1 MFSRTPNALRC
12 SVTAVVLSAFLF
24 ASGNAA
30 ALGLGDLVVRSR
42 LGQTLRAEIRLLEA
56 PGQGNLGETCFRLG
70 EAAGGENLPVLTQ
83 GRLRLEQGGGHNR
96 LVITSLQTINEPAL
110 QINVRVGCGAEL
122 VRSYTLL
129 IDPSEPGRD
138 RPANLDDGRGRAED
152 RDHAPRP
159 GPPVTPAGNTYPAAW
174 VMDIADSPSTDSQA
188 AG

>member
-12 SVTAVVLSAFLF
+12 SVTTVLLSAFLF

-83 GRLRLEQGGGHNR
+83 GRLRLEQGKR
-96 LVITSLQTINEPAL
+96 LLGSGLPVSEVAL
-110 QINVRVGCGAEL
+110 AVGFFDQSHFHHGFRQAFGL
-122 VRSYTLL
+122 
-129 IDPSEPGRD
+129 
-138 RPANLDDGRGRAED
+138 
-152 RDHAPRP
+152 
-159 GPPVTPAGNTYPAAW
+159 TPAEYRQQMLPA
-174 VMDIADSPSTDSQA
+174 
-188 AG
+188 

>member
-110 QINVRVGCGAEL
+110 QINVRVG
-122 VRSYTLL
+122 
-129 IDPSEPGRD
+129 
-138 RPANLDDGRGRAED
+138 
-152 RDHAPRP
+152 
-159 GPPVTPAGNTYPAAW
+159 
-174 VMDIADSPSTDSQA
+174 
-188 AG
+188 